1 MPDPVAPSMPAP
13 PTNVPP
19 GPTGQA
25 TTPPD
30 QAGRRMQAHVQANIG
45 LNALERAAGL
55 FGGSISE
62 EGRELLSVVVK
73 LRKKF
78 GGADPNVQKQ
88 ELKMMGEGVGP
99 VQQPNA
105 AQGQNLQSAIK
116 AKQASQGMPEPMA
129 AA

>member
-1 MPDPVAPSMPAP
+1 MPDPIAPGMPAP

-30 QAGRRMQAHVQANIG
+30 MAGRRMQGHLQATIG

-55 FGGSISE
+55 LGGSITE
-62 EGRELLSVVVK
+62 EGRELLTVIVK

-78 GGADPNVQKQ
+78 GGASPDVQKQ
-88 ELKMMGEGVGP
+88 ELKVMGEGIQP
-99 VQQPNA
+99 VQQPSP
-105 AQGQNLQSAIK
+105 AQGQQLQNAIK
-116 AKQASQGMPEPMA
+116 AKQASQGMPEPTA
-129 AA
+129 A